1 MYSSVSTKG
10 SIFCV
15 NELRNI
21 RALRGGAVK
30 RKTVA
35 STVLLEILTAKHW
48 AHRNQSQYCNTT
60 QYRGKSRETEEQHAG
75 RIEDRE
81 IERKEKKH
89 EEKQSMAKKKI
100 KMSERT
106 LTEANLNATN
116 NEQKK

>member
-75 RIEDRE
+75 RTEDRE
-81 IERKEKKH
+81 IERKEKNMRKSS
-89 EEKQSMAKKKI
+89 QWLKKI
-100 KMSERT
+100 NK
-106 LTEANLNATN
+106 
-116 NEQKK
+116 